1 MQDIVVN
8 EEYESASDTLSCTT
22 RTPMSVL
29 DHRHFSSSES
39 EVNSTT
45 ATTTTTTTTA
55 AGTAAYTV
63 SSTSSVMMAEKRDGK
78 RRRLNGM
85 CISENRFQVS
95 SHHVQHC

>member
-1 MQDIVVN
+1 MQDIIVN

-39 EVNSTT
+39 EVNSNT
-45 ATTTTTTTTA
+45 ATTTTTA
-55 AGTAAYTV
+55 AAAAAYTD
-63 SSTSSVMMAEKRDGK
+63 SRTGSVMMAERRDGK

>member
-1 MQDIVVN
+1 MQDTIVN

-45 ATTTTTTTTA
+45 ATTTTTTTA
-55 AGTAAYTV
+55 AGTAAYTD

-85 CISENRFQVS
+85 CISENSFQVS
-95 SHHVQHC
+95 SHRVQHC